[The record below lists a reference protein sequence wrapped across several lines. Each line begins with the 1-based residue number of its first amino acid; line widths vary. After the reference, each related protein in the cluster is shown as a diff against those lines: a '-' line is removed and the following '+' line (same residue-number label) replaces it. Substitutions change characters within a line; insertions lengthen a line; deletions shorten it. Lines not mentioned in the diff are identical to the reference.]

1 MSAERKAADSGQAP
15 VRAGDTAPYTAAM
28 NNALSTADGLKLH
41 LREWPVASAR
51 GTVLIVHGLGEHIG
65 RYEHV
70 AAHLN
75 GWGWNAVGYDHRGHG
90 RSEGTRGR
98 IHTWDALLKDLAQ
111 VIDAVREDRPGPLV
125 LLGHSMGGMVAAR
138 FVAEGLASP
147 APWHRPVDAL
157 VLSSPALDIGVGGF
171 MKVVLRVLGSLA
183 PNLGVGNGL
192 KPEWISRD
200 AKVVAAYVADPL
212 VHDRI
217 SPRLVNFF
225 IDSEAVTHER
235 AALWHVPTLLIYA
248 GSDRCVVPAGSR
260 AFSAAAPKAAV
271 TTREFGPLFHEIFN
285 ELEQAEVF
293 AVLGTWLQGLR
304 PLAEAKL

>member
-1 MSAERKAADSGQAP
+1 MDN
-15 VRAGDTAPYTAAM
+15 T
-28 NNALSTADGLKLH
+28 LSTADGLKLH
-41 LREWPVASAR
+41 LRDWPVADAR

-90 RSEGTRGR
+90 RSEGARGR
-98 IHTWDALLKDLAQ
+98 IQTSDALLKDLAR
-111 VIDAVREDRPGPLV
+111 VIDTVRQAHPGPLV

-138 FVAEGLASP
+138 FVAEGIASP

-157 VLSSPALDIGVGGF
+157 VLSSPALDIGVRGV
-171 MKVVLRVLGSLA
+171 MKALLGVLGRLA
-183 PNLGVGNGL
+183 PNLGVSNGL

-200 AKVVAAYVADPL
+200 PRVVAAYVADPL

-225 IDSEAVTHER
+225 TDSGVVTGER
-235 AALWHVPTLLIYA
+235 AALWRVPTLLIFA

-260 AFSAAAPKAAV
+260 GFAASAPKAVV

-285 ELEQAEVF
+285 EPEQAEVF
-293 AVLGTWLQGLR
+293 EVLGAWMHGIR
-304 PLAEAKL
+304 